1 MTKKVILIV
10 VSMRKRST
18 ILKWRKTEIA
28 IKENP
33 IGQTINR
40 EMIGTSIADL
50 NMKNWMKKKKK
61 MMQTICCSNI
71 KIIKETMNMKKRKR
85 KKKAGSLM
93 NKLKKWQPSKQQIS

>member
-18 ILKWRKTEIA
+18 TLKWRKTEIA

-50 NMKNWMKKKKK
+50 NMKNWMKKKK
-61 MMQTICCSNI
+61 MMQTICCSSI

-85 KKKAGSLM
+85 KKKAGLLM